1 MGEAVQVFDQ
11 WKIFT
16 GKFGANFIKY
26 FSLSLMLSGFYY
38 KHISI
43 NDASRVIS

>member
-26 FSLSLMLSGFYY
+26 FFFVTDVQLSVLQTHYDC
-38 KHISI
+38 K
-43 NDASRVIS
+43 